1 MSSTSSVCAAVPLIS
16 AAARGVAARPST
28 RRLAPRSRS
37 SASARSRIPAG
48 GAGGGGPAPDGLR
61 HGPDH
66 RPALVP
72 VSGPVARRRRQSRP
86 RASRAPRA
94 WRGGSQ
100 RQAAR
105 PRSAPRHRPTGSGQR
120 SFRASLG
127 WVQQHACSGHPC
139 RVSASDH
146 GFRHHFFSCLAA
158 KSELLAGPSGKHIHV
173 LHVLCSMPVASP
185 STMNFDLTAEHHTFA
200 ESVSRFAKDH
210 LAPAALARAHAATYP
225 WETAALL
232 ARQGLLGITLPEAD
246 GGQGGSLMHAVLA
259 IEQVA
264 LVCPRSADIVQAGNF
279 GALRTFAE
287 YASAEQKARFLP
299 DLLAGR
305 TLMALAMTEPDA
317 GSAATD
323 LKTSARPD
331 GEHYV
336 INGAKLFSTHSPEAA
351 LFLV

>member
-37 SASARSRIPAG
+37 SASARSSIRAG
-48 GAGGGGPAPDGLR
+48 GSAAPAIAAACQSSTARLAWWITAAGSATEVSAAPSADRVWATVISRFLG
-61 HGPDH
+61 
-66 RPALVP
+66 
-72 VSGPVARRRRQSRP
+72 VSA
-86 RASRAPRA
+86 
-94 WRGGSQ
+94 
-100 RQAAR
+100 AAR
-105 PRSAPRHRPTGSGQR
+105 M
-120 SFRASLG
+120 FRASVPGERFRSWFQASLFLMPCG
-127 WVQQHACSGHPC
+127 QIGNAGRPIWQAHSCPLLHARGQP
-139 RVSASDH
+139 
-146 GFRHHFFSCLAA
+146 
-158 KSELLAGPSGKHIHV
+158 I
-173 LHVLCSMPVASP
+173 
-185 STMNFDLTAEHHTFA
+185 TMNFDLSAEHQAFA

-305 TLMALAMTEPDA
+305 KLMALAMTEPDA
-317 GSAATD
+317 G
-323 LKTSARPD
+323 
-331 GEHYV
+331 
-336 INGAKLFSTHSPEAA
+336 
-351 LFLV
+351 